1 MDWLIILN
9 QNAVNLVIDQGN
21 TFTKIGIFDKG
32 ILIHSD
38 SSKNFDKTFVN
49 RVRDRY
55 AIDKL
60 IISSVQN
67 DYNDEYELRAHLGLD
82 NNIEVHLL
90 SHSSSLPIK
99 SKYKTPQTF
108 GKDRLAALV
117 GAHELYKGCPKLIID
132 AGTAI
137 TIDYLDAEGTF
148 SGGNISPGLQT
159 RFKALHDYT
168 KKLPL
173 LKPNIN
179 TPFMGLSTDE
189 AMWSGVQ
196 NGVIFELDGYI
207 NHFNSLD
214 ISTKAILTGGDAYFF
229 VEKLKNTIFVNLNLV
244 QSGLNTILEYNA
256 KNK

>member
-1 MDWLIILN
+1 M
-9 QNAVNLVIDQGN
+9 NLVIDQGN

-38 SSKNFDKTFVN
+38 SSKNFDETFLN
-49 RVRDRY
+49 RVRAKY

-60 IISSVQN
+60 IVSSVQK
-67 DYNDEYELRAHLGLD
+67 DYVDTNELLAQLGLD
-82 NNIEVHLL
+82 KSIEVHLL
-90 SHSSSLPIK
+90 SNSSSLPIK
-99 SKYKTPQTF
+99 SNYKTPETF

-159 RFKALHDYT
+159 RFNALHDYT
-168 KKLPL
+168 KQLPL
-173 LKPNIN
+173 LKPNMD
-179 TPFMGLSTDE
+179 TPFMGLSTHE
-189 AMWSGVQ
+189 AIWSGVQ
-196 NGVIFELDGYI
+196 NGVIFELDSYI
-207 NHFNSLD
+207 NHFNSLY
-214 ISTKAILTGGDAYFF
+214 INTKTILTGGDAYFF
-229 VEKLKNTIFVNLNLV
+229 VKKLKNTIFVNLNLV